1 MNTPKV
7 TSAKMWVGLL
17 GNFSSHVV
25 LQAQT
30 YVKGKS
36 LGVQTFVIEI
46 RNEYLH
52 PITQKTEA
60 AVKCVGFRYWC
71 KIGSRRGGQW
81 KSPLHSQTSAKE
93 SNADEIHPGEC
104 RWNSDRTL
112 KYIGNKI
119 RIRFNV
125 EFTSAVDIRFRN

>member
-25 LQAQT
+25 LQAQA

-46 RNEYLH
+46 RNEYLPH
-52 PITQKTEA
+52 
-60 AVKCVGFRYWC
+60 
-71 KIGSRRGGQW
+71 
-81 KSPLHSQTSAKE
+81 
-93 SNADEIHPGEC
+93 
-104 RWNSDRTL
+104 
-112 KYIGNKI
+112 YIEN
-119 RIRFNV
+119 
-125 EFTSAVDIRFRN
+125 